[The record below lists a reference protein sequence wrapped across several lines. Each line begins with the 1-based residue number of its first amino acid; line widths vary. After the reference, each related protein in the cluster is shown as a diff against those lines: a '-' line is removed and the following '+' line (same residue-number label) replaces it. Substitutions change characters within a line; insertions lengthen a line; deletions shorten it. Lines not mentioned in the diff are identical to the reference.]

1 MPHVYINGKYMT
13 NIYQN
18 YYIGFYLEMR
28 FEKDKEE
35 PPTPTPEVI
44 KEDPIEIDYPLP
56 PNTNCEE

>member
-1 MPHVYINGKYMT
+1 
-13 NIYQN
+13 
-18 YYIGFYLEMR
+18 MR

-35 PPTPTPEVI
+35 PPVPVIDPVEPTPTPEVI